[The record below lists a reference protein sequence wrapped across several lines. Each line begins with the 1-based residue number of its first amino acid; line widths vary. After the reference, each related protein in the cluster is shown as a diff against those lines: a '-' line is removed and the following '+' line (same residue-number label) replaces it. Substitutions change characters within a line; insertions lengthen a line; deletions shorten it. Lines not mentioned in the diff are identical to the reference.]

1 MRTRMR
7 NRMQAN
13 QFSLNQRARAAGCR
27 VGLAVGV
34 AIAAIV
40 VPPAAA
46 AEPWKPIA
54 FASAPNLGADEIQFL
69 TPARDGSL
77 FVGTLKGVAR
87 LRGDAIEKVVESF
100 GDAKAPPQPPKAWC
114 ITELADGTLW
124 VGHERGAVRQ
134 KGADRTNFL
143 AGLQVAPII
152 EVRPGVLWAIAKQGN
167 GAEKGLYR
175 LEGEGWKRIP
185 GSEKLPIED
194 MKRTSDG
201 HVWLIVEGN
210 GVLEADPAAEFAAAV
225 HHLQGITVTTIHE
238 DPAADGRPRTVWAG
252 TWGRGLSSWDGKAWR
267 AHLEKLKESS
277 VLQIARDAR
286 GRIWVATSASGAFH
300 AGPDLAAWKQELAD
314 DGSIN
319 LLVADRHGNVWVS
332 GQQTGGLRRY
342 DGAEWLP
349 SLDSPLPIQCL
360 VDAPDGR
367 LVAGGVL
374 DGLHVLAK
382 EAAPKPKA
390 P

>member
-1 MRTRMR
+1 MRQSMR
-7 NRMQAN
+7 VGQ
-13 QFSLNQRARAAGCR
+13 SGGRAAGWR
-27 VGLAVGV
+27 LLPQSIAVCLCC
-34 AIAAIV
+34 AFAA
-40 VPPAAA
+40 PA
-46 AEPWKPIA
+46 AEPWKPLNVA
-54 FASAPNLGADEIQFL
+54 AAPNLGADEIQFL
-69 TPARDGSL
+69 APARDGSL

-87 LRGDAIEKVVESF
+87 LRGDAVEKAVESF

-114 ITELADGTLW
+114 IAELADGTLW

-134 KGADRTNFL
+134 KGSDRKNFL

-152 EVRPGVLWAIAKQGN
+152 EVRPGVLWAVAKRADG
-167 GAEKGLYR
+167 GEKGLHR
-175 LEGEGWKRIP
+175 LEGEEWKRIP

-201 HVWLIVEGN
+201 RVWLIVEGN
-210 GVLEADPAAEFAAAV
+210 GVLEADPAAELSAAV

-238 DPAADGRPRTVWAG
+238 DAAADGRPRTVWAG

-267 AHLEKLKESS
+267 THLEKLKESS
-277 VLQIARDAR
+277 VLQIARDAG
-286 GRIWVATSASGAFH
+286 GRLWAATSASGAFH

-342 DGAEWLP
+342 DGGKWVP

-360 VDAPDGR
+360 VEAPDGR

-382 EAAPKPKA
+382 EAVPKPKA

>member
-1 MRTRMR
+1 MRQSMR
-7 NRMQAN
+7 VGQAGG
-13 QFSLNQRARAAGCR
+13 RAAGWRLLPQAISVC
-27 VGLAVGV
+27 LCCAV
-34 AIAAIV
+34 AA
-40 VPPAAA
+40 PA
-46 AEPWKPIA
+46 AEPWKPLNVA
-54 FASAPNLGADEIQFL
+54 AAPNLGADEIQFL
-69 TPARDGSL
+69 APARDGSL

-87 LRGDAIEKVVESF
+87 LRGDVVEKAVESF

-114 ITELADGTLW
+114 IAELADGTLW

-134 KGADRTNFL
+134 KGSDRKNFL

-152 EVRPGVLWAIAKQGN
+152 EVRPGVLWAVAKRADG
-167 GAEKGLYR
+167 GEKGLHR
-175 LEGEGWKRIP
+175 LEGEEWKRIP

-201 HVWLIVEGN
+201 RVWLIVEGN
-210 GVLEADPAAEFAAAV
+210 GVLEADPAAELSAAV

-238 DPAADGRPRTVWAG
+238 DAATDGRPRTVWAG

-267 AHLEKLKESS
+267 THLEKLKESS
-277 VLQIARDAR
+277 VLQIARDAG
-286 GRIWVATSASGAFH
+286 GRLWAATSASGAFH

-342 DGAEWLP
+342 DGGKWVP

-360 VDAPDGR
+360 AEAPDGR

-382 EAAPKPKA
+382 EAVPKPKA